1 MQTWAWCGSGAEC
14 YCGLCEKKGD
24 FVPLARPSIIAHME
38 RNVLRLYLWRQRC
51 CGGHLVTQEQW
62 PAVPAD
68 CTPCCSPG
76 VQHHVSGAG
85 WHLGEG
91 CLKDVGVEGQGQQVS
106 KVFHPGAFQILLQQR
121 TGAHVVGTIQISS
134 VEQERGHFTMRCGS
148 QGLLLCVKNTGPSR
162 CCEDT
167 SPQVFCFWE
176 AQALTRPLCGVHP
189 LASTSLWSPA
199 QHCESTG
206 SSSETCQCFTGSSAK
221 PILEHFL
228 KEISSALIR
237 AKGFLA
243 NPTPLTSKL
252 ERDCPSHCFREQEA
266 LGGSCCLSSNFS
278 EEQNGAVVPSYK
290 EVMNFKR
297 VKQLLGGETQGAED
311 WKLDNFPSLA

>member
-1 MQTWAWCGSGAEC
+1 M
-14 YCGLCEKKGD
+14 
-24 FVPLARPSIIAHME
+24 
-38 RNVLRLYLWRQRC
+38 
-51 CGGHLVTQEQW
+51 
-62 PAVPAD
+62 
-68 CTPCCSPG
+68 
-76 VQHHVSGAG
+76 
-85 WHLGEG
+85 
-91 CLKDVGVEGQGQQVS
+91 EGQGQQVS

-121 TGAHVVGTIQISS
+121 TGAHVVGTIQISN

-162 CCEDT
+162 CSEDT
-167 SPQVFCFWE
+167 SPHGF
-176 AQALTRPLCGVHP
+176 LLLGGPGSDTP
-189 LASTSLWSPA
+189 TLWSPA

-206 SSSETCQCFTGSSAK
+206 SSTETCQCFTGSSAK

-228 KEISSALIR
+228 KEISSTLIR

-252 ERDCPSHCFREQEA
+252 ERDCPSHCFREQEV

-311 WKLDNFPSLA
+311 